1 MGKFGYKLP
10 KIKTLIKN
18 MHWSIIKTLIRDM
31 NWSIFDIIPL
41 NVNFYHS
48 KSFMISLFTISITFI
63 GFYEYCFMI
72 YVRVNG
78 CELPHKPGTLQ

>member
-18 MHWSIIKTLIRDM
+18 MHWSIIKALIRDM

-48 KSFMISLFTISITFI
+48 KSFMISLFTISTTFI

-78 CELPHKPGTLQ
+78 CELPHKLGTLQ